1 MNSARWTAAVM
12 AVGLLACQRGVAG
25 ERYGATAHITG
36 PAGSLHVDDGGTGG
50 TPVLFVH
57 SFAGNTAHWSNQLA
71 HLRDQ
76 RRAIAF
82 DLRGHGKSAAPA
94 QAAAYAVDSLAADI
108 GAVAD
113 SLGLDRF
120 VLVGHSMGGSA
131 ALAYSA
137 QHPDRVAGLV
147 LVGTPGKTPPQQ
159 ARQVLASLDK
169 DYAKTMQMY
178 WDRLLTDARPDV
190 LSRIEAERKAVRQD
204 AAVAQIRALF
214 AYDPTAALRSY
225 SGPTLIVDTPQG
237 EGPGALHT
245 LAPDA
250 PRKVVRETSHWVQ
263 LDKPEEMNRIL
274 DEFLAQVDQGVA
286 TKRQ

>member
-1 MNSARWTAAVM
+1 MNGARWTAAVL
-12 AVGLLACQRGVAG
+12 AVALLACQRGVAR
-25 ERYGATAHITG
+25 ERFGATTHITG
-36 PAGSLHVDDGGTGG
+36 PAGSLHVDDGGAGG
-50 TPVLFVH
+50 IPVVFVH
-57 SFAGNTAHWSNQLA
+57 SFAGNTGHWSNQLA

-76 RRAIAF
+76 RRAVAF

-94 QAAAYAVDSLAADI
+94 QPAAYAVDSLAADI

-113 SLGLDRF
+113 SLGLGRF

-169 DYAKTMQMY
+169 DYEKTMQMY

-190 LSRIEAERKAVRQD
+190 LSRIDGERNAVPQD

-225 SGPTLIVDTPQG
+225 GGPTLIVDTPHG
-237 EGPGALHT
+237 EAPGALHT

-250 PRKVVRETSHWVQ
+250 PRTVLRETSHWVQ
-263 LDKPEEMNRIL
+263 LDKPEEMNQIL
-274 DEFLAQVDQGVA
+274 DEFLAQVDQAGGA
-286 TKRQ
+286 TKR